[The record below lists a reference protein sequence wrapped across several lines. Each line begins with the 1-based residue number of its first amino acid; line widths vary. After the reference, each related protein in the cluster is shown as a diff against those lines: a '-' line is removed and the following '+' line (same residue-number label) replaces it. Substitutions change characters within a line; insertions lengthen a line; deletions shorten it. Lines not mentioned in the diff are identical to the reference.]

1 MVTPPVRRRLATSTR
16 TEENRSPDE
25 RRVGR
30 VYLGLV
36 FTMVFWGSAF
46 VGSKMIVFDVRP
58 EVGAVLR
65 FGLGA
70 ILMMGIL
77 LRNASRP
84 FPARDTW
91 GRIGAVG
98 LVGVTSFNTFFFW
111 GLSLAP
117 ASDAAMIIPTLSPV
131 FTAAAG
137 MIFLGDPI
145 RRNRLGGLAVSIFGA
160 VLFFWG
166 VIAHTSGQATR
177 IWGDLLLVCAATSW
191 SAYSILSR
199 PLILRVGLLPATAW
213 SMLLGTAGLLLIS
226 APALAAVPWGGLSAR
241 FWLVLV
247 YLAVFPTV
255 IAYLLWMEG
264 IRTIGSGAATSFMF
278 LAPVSALVLAALLLA
293 ERPTLL
299 QGVGGAIMLF
309 GVWWINR
316 N

>member
-1 MVTPPVRRRLATSTR
+1 MHTEDPAIR
-16 TEENRSPDE
+16 TN
-25 RRVGR
+25 GR
-30 VYLGLV
+30 VYLGLIL
-36 FTMVFWGSAF
+36 TMVFWGSAF
-46 VGSKMIVFDVRP
+46 VGSKMIVFDVPP

-70 ILMMGIL
+70 LLMMGVL
-77 LRNASRP
+77 FHSAARP
-84 FPARDTW
+84 IPDRGAW
-91 GRIGAVG
+91 GKIGAVG

-137 MIFLGDPI
+137 MLFLGEPV
-145 RRNRLGGLAVSIFGA
+145 RRNRLEGLAVSIFGA

-166 VIAHTSGQATR
+166 VIAHTSGQGTR
-177 IWGDLLLVCAATSW
+177 IWGDLLLVFAATSW

-199 PLILRVGLLPATAW
+199 SLILRVGLLPATAW
-213 SMLLGTAGLLLIS
+213 SMLLGTAALFLIS
-226 APALAAVPWGGLSAR
+226 VPGLAAVPWGGLSLR
-241 FWLVLV
+241 FWLVLA

-264 IRTIGSGAATSFMF
+264 IRAIGSGPATSFMF
-278 LAPVSALVLAALLLA
+278 LAPVSALVLATVVLA
-293 ERPTLL
+293 ERPTPL
-299 QGVGGAIMLF
+299 QGTGGAIMLF